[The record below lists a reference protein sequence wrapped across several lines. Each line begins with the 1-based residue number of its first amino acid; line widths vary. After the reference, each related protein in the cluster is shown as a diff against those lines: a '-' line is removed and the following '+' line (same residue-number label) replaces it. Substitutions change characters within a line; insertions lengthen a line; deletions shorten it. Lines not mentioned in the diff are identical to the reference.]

1 MKILKDKIK
10 NILES
15 KLKEN
20 NKFIY
25 IVILIFLTIFAC
37 YPYLNHLTLWGHD
50 MSFHLNRI
58 IGISEGIKTGD
69 FPVFINSNL
78 VDGMGYSTSLFYP
91 EIFLYIPAFFNLIGF
106 GIGASYKLFI
116 IVITFFTFLSMFYCI
131 NKIFN
136 KKMLAIIASLLYT
149 FSLYRLED
157 VFVRAALGEILAFVF
172 LPIVVLGIYELI
184 YGDKNKWYILSIGLF
199 FLSCSHIIS
208 LFLATL
214 LIIILI
220 IFNFKIILKDKERLK
235 KVLICGVFSLVLCCN
250 SYLPMAE
257 QILETPYRFS
267 VGKSAYNLSDNVV
280 SITTIFE
287 NTLNSSSLINS
298 PENLA
303 GTDRMNY
310 GIGTILMLL
319 PIGIFFLKDEK
330 KDKKDAKY
338 MKRKFVNQFIITGFF
353 LIFAITE
360 FFPWKFFGFMS
371 VIQFPWRLNMLS
383 TLLLSISSAYVVY
396 ELLGKFSKYKKEICI
411 IFSLFI
417 IYSAGIQLENSG
429 YKVDV
434 LEYNELL
441 ESLPLGAKEYLPDEF
456 ENSTIVTDI
465 GKSVEYSYTRN
476 GNKLEFY
483 YNKTNMSKTGI
494 IIVPLTYYKGYNAY
508 IVDYNNNINSKTN
521 LKVTRS
527 NTGTI
532 KIDNN
537 SQKTG
542 KICVEY
548 KITSIQLC
556 SYIITIISLIIVFIV
571 RKRYLNNIKKGND
584 I

>member
-1 MKILKDKIK
+1 MKDKIK
-10 NILES
+10 CFLES

-20 NKFIY
+20 NKIIY
-25 IVILIFLTIFAC
+25 IIMLIFLTIFAC

-50 MSFHLNRI
+50 ISFHLNRI
-58 IGISEGIKTGD
+58 IGISEGIKMGD
-69 FPVFINSNL
+69 FPVFINSKL
-78 VDGMGYSTSLFYP
+78 VDGMGYSTFLFYP
-91 EIFLYIPAFFNLIGF
+91 EIFLYIPAFLNLIGF

-116 IVITFFTFLSMFYCI
+116 IIITFFTFFSMFYCI

-220 IFNFKIILKDKERLK
+220 IFNFKMILKDKERFK
-235 KVLICGVFSLVLCCN
+235 KVLICGFFSLVLCCN

-267 VGKSAYNLSDNVV
+267 VGKSAYNLSDNVT
-280 SITTIFE
+280 SITNIFE
-287 NTLNSSSLINS
+287 NTLNSSTLINS

-310 GIGTILMLL
+310 GIGTILILL
-319 PIGIFFLKDEK
+319 PIGVIFLKKEK
-330 KDKKDAKY
+330 KDI
-338 MKRKFVNQFIITGFF
+338 KRKFINQFIITGFF

-396 ELLGKFSKYKKEICI
+396 ELLEKFSKYKKEICI

-417 IYSAGIQLENSG
+417 IYNAGIQLENSG

-434 LEYNELL
+434 LNYNELL
-441 ESLPLGAKEYLPDEF
+441 ESLPLGAKEYLPNEF
-456 ENSTIVTDI
+456 KNSTIVTDI
-465 GKSVEYSYTRN
+465 EKSIEYTYTKN

-483 YNKTNMSKTGI
+483 YNKTNSSTTGI

-508 IVDYNNNINSKTN
+508 IVDDDNKKIN
-521 LKVTRS
+521 LKLTRS

-532 KIDNN
+532 KIDNS

-542 KICVEY
+542 TICVEY
-548 KITSIQLC
+548 KMTNIQLY
-556 SYIITIISLIIVFIV
+556 SYIITIISLIIVFII
-571 RKRYLNNIKKGND
+571 RKKYLNNIKKENNT
-584 I
+584 